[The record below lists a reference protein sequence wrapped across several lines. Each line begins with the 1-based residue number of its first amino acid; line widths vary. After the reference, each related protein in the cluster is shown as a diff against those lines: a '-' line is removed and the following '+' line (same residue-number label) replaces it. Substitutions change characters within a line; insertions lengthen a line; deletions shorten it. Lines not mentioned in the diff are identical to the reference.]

1 MHGALVDILLN
12 KACQIVPALNARHGF
27 LREAEIHQGAIG
39 GETVIHFGQ
48 RVDDGRGA
56 VDIVGA
62 KIRVDRA
69 HIIGDGLP
77 CLAAV
82 HRGIGVQAHGNVGV
96 DGVDTGAEDA
106 AARRL
111 AACNVLAVG
120 LEHELE
126 QLVGVIVIIAVVV
139 HFGAVDEGIQ
149 LLVAFPVV
157 LDGFQQLGTRAAFL
171 VKDQLLDGGQG
182 VRTGGHAAGLGAD
195 AVVLGTALGQVV
207 ARLHAVLKQS

>member
-1 MHGALVDILLN
+1 M
-12 KACQIVPALNARHGF
+12 
-27 LREAEIHQGAIG
+27 
-39 GETVIHFGQ
+39 
-48 RVDDGRGA
+48 
-56 VDIVGA
+56 
-62 KIRVDRA
+62 
-69 HIIGDGLP
+69 
-77 CLAAV
+77 
-82 HRGIGVQAHGNVGV
+82 
-96 DGVDTGAEDA
+96 
-106 AARRL
+106 
-111 AACNVLAVG
+111 LAVR
-120 LEHELE
+120 LKHELE

>member
-1 MHGALVDILLN
+1 M
-12 KACQIVPALNARHGF
+12 
-27 LREAEIHQGAIG
+27 
-39 GETVIHFGQ
+39 
-48 RVDDGRGA
+48 
-56 VDIVGA
+56 
-62 KIRVDRA
+62 DRA

-82 HRGIGVQAHGNVGV
+82 HRGIGVQAHSDIGV

-111 AACNVLAVG
+111 AACNVLAVR

-126 QLVGVIVIIAVVV
+126 QLIGIVIIVAVVV

-207 ARLHAVLKQS
+207 AGLHAVLKQS